1 MNNLSIAVISGG
13 SSSER
18 EISIQSGNNIQSSLI
33 DIGIKSELIDFS
45 QVVDLEELKIFE
57 KVFIAMHGVE
67 GESGNL
73 QNTLETLGIKFT
85 GSKSLGCKNTW
96 NKKRFKDILLENNLP
111 TPKSLVTENILG
123 LAFPKGYFK
132 DNHFFLKPIAE
143 GSSLDTFE
151 ITSAEDFLS
160 AKKLI
165 KNLSNSFIL
174 EEAIKHK
181 ELTVAILGGEVLPIL
196 EIQSPNSFY
205 DYHAKYI
212 SNKTKIFEA
221 NLTNSQTREI
231 KELAKTAFDITGCS
245 GWGRVDILQ
254 RQDGAFF
261 IIEINTVPGM
271 TSHSLFP
278 KAASL
283 NGITFKELIN
293 KILDL

>member
-13 SSSER
+13 SSSEK
-18 EISIQSGNNIQSSLI
+18 EISIQSGNNIQGSLI
-33 DIGIKSELIDFS
+33 DNGINSKLIDFS
-45 QVVDLEELKIFE
+45 EVVDLGDLKIFE

-73 QNTLETLGIKFT
+73 QSSLETLGIEFT
-85 GSKSLGCKNTW
+85 GSRALGCQNTW
-96 NKKRFKDILLENNLP
+96 NKKRFKDLLAKNNLP
-111 TPKSLVTENILG
+111 TPKSLVADDILG

-132 DNHFFLKPIAE
+132 NNHFFLKPVAE

-151 ITSAEDFLS
+151 ITSPEDFIS

-165 KNLSNSFIL
+165 KNSSNSFIL

-181 ELTVAILGGEVLPIL
+181 ELTVAILGEEVLPVL
-196 EIQSPNSFY
+196 EIESPNSFY

-212 SNKTKIFEA
+212 SDKTKIFEA
-221 NLTNSQTREI
+221 NLTDSQTSEI
-231 KELAKTAFDITGCS
+231 KELAKMAFNITGCS

-283 NGITFKELIN
+283 AGITFKELVK
-293 KILDL
+293 KIIDL